1 MRTDHTTTT
10 PDAALSELR
19 SLLHRPPCPLVWA
32 EVCALLS
39 RCAHDEAA
47 RERLV
52 PYTQELLRAWPDR
65 SRTSPAHWV
74 RMTLLGERCG
84 LWPLVRHL
92 YHVGPLGERGLQALL
107 TCAELGPITHITIH
121 GSDLRDGGAR
131 LLARWAADLALVT
144 VSLPHN
150 DLGPRGVAALAHS
163 ALLARVHHLDLS
175 DNDLRPGCLD
185 ALLPAIP
192 HVERISL
199 ARNPLG
205 ERGARKIADAL
216 GALPRLRAL
225 DLTGCGLDDGAAA
238 SLLQRAITEN
248 PALRVELGAHEQ
260 EPHP

>member
-1 MRTDHTTTT
+1 MRTEHHTPNT
-10 PDAALSELR
+10 ALSELR

-121 GSDLRDGGAR
+121 DSDLRDGGAR
-131 LLARWAADLALVT
+131 MLARWAADL
-144 VSLPHN
+144 SLAAIDLSHN
-150 DLGPRGVAALAHS
+150 DLGPRCLDSLLHALPHAERLSLAH
-163 ALLARVHHLDLS
+163 
-175 DNDLRPGCLD
+175 
-185 ALLPAIP
+185 
-192 HVERISL
+192 
-199 ARNPLG
+199 NPLG
-205 ERGARKIADAL
+205 ARGAHKIADAL